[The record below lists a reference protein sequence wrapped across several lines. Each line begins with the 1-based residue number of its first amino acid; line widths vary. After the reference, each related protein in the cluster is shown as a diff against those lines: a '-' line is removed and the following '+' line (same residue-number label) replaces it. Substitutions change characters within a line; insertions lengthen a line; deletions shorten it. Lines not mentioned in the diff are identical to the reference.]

1 MKKLQWKTR
10 FNTQFKEEVDFLDT
24 LLESYGITDIKSFV
38 HPVRS
43 ELNDPFLMKNMDKAV
58 ELVHD
63 KLKEDCKILIYVD
76 GDCDGA
82 MASSALT
89 QILKYI
95 KPNVKLDYTYAFQ
108 KDHGLTMSK
117 LANFTKDE
125 FGLIIIPDASMEA
138 KDAIEITRNFSAPIL
153 VLDHHLVSSET
164 QDTWTGE
171 WMDRE
176 KAISIYK
183 ENPSEYKTR
192 FHTDCYVNYCLP
204 VNSTDGQYPCTAIC
218 GTGVVMKFA
227 EAYCEKYNVDTE
239 ILDNIMELVSLAEIA
254 DGMDSMKL
262 EARWYMLEGLKEFYW
277 HNDFIKELCDRLAD
291 EMPYGRTISSMGW
304 TIAPKINGVFRYG
317 TEEEIVNMCRAIRGE
332 QETIIYKPRRKS
344 KNDPVPEPEEHTL
357 QWDMARTCCNVKSRQ
372 DTAVRSFMEK
382 VEEIIKKTEANKR
395 SILFVDC
402 TSVIDKK
409 TVSGLVARKLAT
421 KYCRPVVLMRDFTS
435 TEYGGSMRNY
445 SQGNVDDLKS
455 LLEKAGVVCKRHSN
469 AAGIHIEKSKLS
481 EIQAKCDELLPI
493 DSLVTIHQVDW
504 QVDLADLKKE
514 YISEVAENYAIW
526 GNTVPSP
533 TFAITGIRVNA
544 SQITRSG
551 PNGAKTFIRFKANN
565 ISFVKKYCAA
575 GEFDTMT
582 MKDRVGFGVSK
593 KNLLMNVIG
602 EFQYEKYEDK
612 NYPVVKIL
620 YYDVEEDLEANEA
633 DKQKMAG
640 GDWSEIEESTS
651 KNKKAVAKNATSVA
665 QKEEKK
671 IDADEYRDDFY
682 F

>member
-1 MKKLQWKTR
+1 MKKLQWKTK

-38 HPVRS
+38 HPIRS
-43 ELNDPFLMKNMDKAV
+43 KSLNDPFLMKNMDTAI
-58 ELVHD
+58 ELVHN
-63 KLKEDCKILIYVD
+63 KLEDNCKILIYVD

-89 QILKYI
+89 QFLKFV
-95 KPNVKLDYTYAFQ
+95 KPDVELDYTYAFQ
-108 KDHGLTMSK
+108 KDHGLTMAK
-117 LANFTKDE
+117 LAKFTKDE

-176 KAISIYK
+176 KAISIYR
-183 ENPSEYKTR
+183 ENPTEYKTR
-192 FHTDCYVNYCLP
+192 FKTDCYTNYCLP
-204 VNSTDGQYPCTAIC
+204 VNSTDGEYPCTAIC
-218 GTGVVMKFA
+218 GAGVVMKFA
-227 EAYCEKYNVDTE
+227 EAYCEKYNIDTE

-254 DGMDSMKL
+254 DGMDSIQS

-317 TEEEIVNMCRAIRGE
+317 TEDEIVNMCRAIRGE
-332 QETIIYKPRRKS
+332 QETILYKPRRKS
-344 KNDPVPEPEEHTL
+344 KNDPAPEPEEHTL

-395 SILFVDC
+395 SVLFVDC
-402 TSVIDKK
+402 SSVIDKK
-409 TVSGLVARKLAT
+409 TVSGLVAGKLAS
-421 KYCRPVVLMRDFTS
+421 KYYRPVVLLRDFTS

-445 SQGNVDDLKS
+445 SQGNVDNLKE
-455 LLEKAGVVCKRHSN
+455 LLEKAGCVCKGHSN
-469 AAGIHIEKSKLS
+469 AAGVHIEKSKLP
-481 EIQAKCDELLPI
+481 EIQKKCDELLPI

-504 QVDLADLKKE
+504 ELPLSDLKKE

-633 DKQKMAG
+633 DKQKTAG
-640 GDWSEIEESTS
+640 GDWSEIEESASTKS
-651 KNKKAVAKNATSVA
+651 TKNNATTVA

>member
-1 MKKLQWKTR
+1 
-10 FNTQFKEEVDFLDT
+10 
-24 LLESYGITDIKSFV
+24 
-38 HPVRS
+38 
-43 ELNDPFLMKNMDKAV
+43 MDKAV

-95 KPNVKLDYTYAFQ
+95 KPDVKLDYTYAFQ

-344 KNDPVPEPEEHTL
+344 KNAPVPEPEEHTL

-421 KYCRPVVLMRDFTS
+421 KYYRPVVLMRDFTS

-514 YISEVAENYAIW
+514 AEAAVERYGKTLHDKTFTALGQPDYYWQSIFRFWSNSRPEYGKLVLQYGLVLLILLLVPAVSLSGMTDSRMERRLAEMGVWRAFGAPVTTLMMQIISENFLFTVLGGVFGLLLSYLLLYLSRSWIMQLDAIFVDVLPEGADVVFSPSMLVNYQVF
-526 GNTVPSP
+526 G
-533 TFAITGIRVNA
+533 ITL
-544 SQITRSG
+544 
-551 PNGAKTFIRFKANN
+551 
-565 ISFVKKYCAA
+565 FVC
-575 GEFDTMT
+575 FLL
-582 MKDRVGFGVSK
+582 
-593 KNLLMNVIG
+593 NLLSALIPAWRASHRQIIYSLN
-602 EFQYEKYEDK
+602 
-612 NYPVVKIL
+612 
-620 YYDVEEDLEANEA
+620 
-633 DKQKMAG
+633 
-640 GDWSEIEESTS
+640 
-651 KNKKAVAKNATSVA
+651 AK
-665 QKEEKK
+665 
-671 IDADEYRDDFY
+671 
-682 F
+682 

>member
-1 MKKLQWKTR
+1 MKKLQWKTK

-38 HPVRS
+38 HPIRS
-43 ELNDPFLMKNMDKAV
+43 KSLNDPFLMKNMDTAI
-58 ELVHD
+58 ELVHN
-63 KLKEDCKILIYVD
+63 KLEDNCKILIYVD

-89 QILKYI
+89 QFLKFV
-95 KPNVKLDYTYAFQ
+95 KPDVELDYTYAFQ
-108 KDHGLTMSK
+108 KDHGLTMAK
-117 LANFTKDE
+117 LAKFTKDE

-176 KAISIYK
+176 KAISIYR
-183 ENPSEYKTR
+183 ENPTEYKTR
-192 FHTDCYVNYCLP
+192 FKTDCYTNYCLP
-204 VNSTDGQYPCTAIC
+204 VNSTDGEYPCTAIC
-218 GTGVVMKFA
+218 GAGVVMKFA
-227 EAYCEKYNVDTE
+227 EAYCEKYNIDTE

-254 DGMDSMKL
+254 DGMDSIQS

-317 TEEEIVNMCRAIRGE
+317 TEDEIVNMCRAIRGE
-332 QETIIYKPRRKS
+332 QETILYKPRRKS
-344 KNDPVPEPEEHTL
+344 KNDPAPEPEEHTL

-395 SILFVDC
+395 SVLFVDC
-402 TSVIDKK
+402 SSVIDKK
-409 TVSGLVARKLAT
+409 TVSGLVAGKLAS
-421 KYCRPVVLMRDFTS
+421 KYYRPVVLLRDFTS

-445 SQGNVDDLKS
+445 SQGNVDNLKE
-455 LLEKAGVVCKRHSN
+455 LLEKAGCVCKGHSN
-469 AAGIHIEKSKLS
+469 AAGVHIEKSKLP
-481 EIQAKCDELLPI
+481 EIQKKCDELLPI

-504 QVDLADLKKE
+504 ELPLSDLKKE

-620 YYDVEEDLEANEA
+620 YYDIEEDLEANEA
-633 DKQKMAG
+633 DKQKTAG
-640 GDWSEIEESTS
+640 GDWSEIEESASTKS
-651 KNKKAVAKNATSVA
+651 TKNNATTVA

>member
-1 MKKLQWKTR
+1 M
-10 FNTQFKEEVDFLDT
+10 VDGYTSSATITHFLKD
-24 LLESYGITDIKSFV
+24 LNSNVDIKYVYSF
-38 HPVRS
+38 
-43 ELNDPFLMKNMDKAV
+43 DK
-58 ELVHD
+58 
-63 KLKEDCKILIYVD
+63 K
-76 GDCDGA
+76 
-82 MASSALT
+82 
-89 QILKYI
+89 
-95 KPNVKLDYTYAFQ
+95 
-108 KDHGLTMSK
+108 HGLTFEDVSK
-117 LANFTKDE
+117 FSREEVE
-125 FGLIIIPDASMEA
+125 FIIIPDASMTV
-138 KDAIEITRNFSAPIL
+138 KDAIQIKENFNCDILVIDHHNFSDEYL
-153 VLDHHLVSSET
+153 
-164 QDTWTGE
+164 DTWTRNWLGE
-171 WMDRE
+171 EQVTPSML
-176 KAISIYK
+176 K
-183 ENPSEYKTR
+183 ERVKKDCYINYCDWINSNDGVYPNPS
-192 FHTDCYVNYCLP
+192 L
-204 VNSTDGQYPCTAIC
+204 SGA
-218 GTGVVMKFA
+218 GVVMKLI
-227 EAYCEKYNVDTE
+227 EAYDKVYGVSERLIDSCY
-239 ILDNIMELVSLAEIA
+239 ELVSLGLIA
-254 DGMDSMKL
+254 DAMDLRYL
-262 EARWYMLEGLKEFYW
+262 ETRWYALEGLKGFYW
-277 HNDFIKELCDRLAD
+277 HNDFIKELCDRIAD
-291 EMPYGRTISSMGW
+291 EMPQGRTIHSMGW
-304 TIAPKINGVFRYG
+304 SIAPKINGVCRYG
-317 TEEEIVNMCRAIRGE
+317 TDKEIIDLFRALVGE

-402 TSVIDKK
+402 TPVIDKK
-409 TVSGLVARKLAT
+409 TVTGLVARKLAT
-421 KYCRPVVLMRDFTS
+421 KYHRPVVLMRDFSS

-445 SQGNVDDLKS
+445 SQGNVNDLKG
-455 LLEKAGVVCKRHSN
+455 LLEKAGVGVHGHSN
-469 AAGIHIEKSKLS
+469 AAGIRIEKTKLP
-481 EIQAKCDELLPI
+481 EIQAKCDGLLPI

-651 KNKKAVAKNATSVA
+651 KNKKVVAKNATPVA

>member
-1 MKKLQWKTR
+1 MKKLQWKTK

-24 LLESYGITDIKSFV
+24 LLESYGITDVKSFV

-43 ELNDPFLMKNMDKAV
+43 KSLNDPFLMKNMDTAI

-63 KLKEDCKILIYVD
+63 KLKEDCKILIYTD
-76 GDCDGA
+76 SDCDGA
-82 MASSALT
+82 CSAAIMT
-89 QILKYI
+89 QFLQYL
-95 KPNVKLDYTYAFQ
+95 KPNVKLDYTYSLQ
-108 KDHGLTMSK
+108 KDHGLTMEK

-125 FGLIIIPDASMEA
+125 FGLIIIPDASMEV
-138 KDAIEITRNFSAPIL
+138 KEAIQITRNFSAPIL
-153 VLDHHLVSSET
+153 VLDHHQVET
-164 QDTWTGE
+164 QTIDTWTGE
-171 WMDRE
+171 WMARE
-176 KAISIYK
+176 KAIEIYK
-183 ENPSEYKTR
+183 ENPEEYKTR
-192 FHTDCYVNYCLP
+192 FRTDCYTNYCVA
-204 VNSTDGQYPCTAIC
+204 VNSTDGQYPCDAIC

-227 EAYCEKYNVDTE
+227 EAYCEKYELDTE
-239 ILDNIMELVSLAEIA
+239 ILDEMMELVSLAEIA
-254 DGMDSMKL
+254 DGMDSIQG
-262 EARWYMLEGLKEFYW
+262 ESRWYMLEGLKEFYW

-317 TEEEIVNMCRAIRGE
+317 TEDEIVNMCRAIRGE

-382 VEEIIKKTEANKR
+382 VEEIIKKTEANKNT
-395 SILFVDC
+395 ILFVDC
-402 TSVIDKK
+402 SSVIDKK
-409 TVSGLVARKLAT
+409 TVTGLVANKLAS
-421 KYCRPVVLMRDFTS
+421 KYYRPVVLLRAFS
-435 TEYGGSMRNY
+435 PTEFGGSCRNY
-445 SQGNVDDLKS
+445 SQCEIKNLRDFLRQCGITVKGHDNAGGVFADKDKIPDAIKKANELFPP
-455 LLEKAGVVCKRHSN
+455 EKLAVVH
-469 AAGIHIEKSKLS
+469 
-481 EIQAKCDELLPI
+481 P
-493 DSLVTIHQVDW
+493 VDW
-504 QVDLADLKKE
+504 ELPLSDLKKE
-514 YISEVAENYAIW
+514 YILEVADNYVIW
-526 GNTVPSP
+526 GNSVPSP

-565 ISFVKKYCAA
+565 ISFVKKYCAS

-640 GDWSEIEESTS
+640 GDWSEIEESASTKS
-651 KNKKAVAKNATSVA
+651 TKNNATTVA

>member
-1 MKKLQWKTR
+1 MKKLQWKTK

-24 LLESYGITDIKSFV
+24 LLESYGITDVKSFV

-43 ELNDPFLMKNMDKAV
+43 KSLNDPFLMKNMDTAI

-89 QILKYI
+89 QFLKFV
-95 KPNVKLDYTYAFQ
+95 KPDVELDYTYAFQ
-108 KDHGLTMSK
+108 KDHGLTMTK
-117 LANFTKDE
+117 LAKFTKDE

-138 KDAIEITRNFSAPIL
+138 KDAIEITRNFIAPIL

-183 ENPSEYKTR
+183 ENPTEYKTR
-192 FHTDCYVNYCLP
+192 FKTDCYTNYCLP
-204 VNSTDGQYPCTAIC
+204 VNSTDGEYPCTAIC
-218 GTGVVMKFA
+218 GAGVVMKFA
-227 EAYCEKYNVDTE
+227 EAYCEKYNIDTE

-254 DGMDSMKL
+254 DGMDSVQP

-317 TEEEIVNMCRAIRGE
+317 TEDEIVNMCRAIRGE

-395 SILFVDC
+395 SVLFVDC

-409 TVSGLVARKLAT
+409 TVGGLVARKLAS
-421 KYCRPVVLMRDFTS
+421 KYYRPVVLLRDFTS

-445 SQGNVDDLKS
+445 SQGNVDNLKE
-455 LLEKAGVVCKRHSN
+455 LLEKAGCVCKRHSN
-469 AAGIHIEKSKLS
+469 AAGVHIEKSRLP
-481 EIQAKCDELLPI
+481 EIQKKCDELLPI

-504 QVDLADLKKE
+504 ELPLTDLKKE
-514 YISEVAENYAIW
+514 YISEVADNYAIW
-526 GNTVPSP
+526 GNSVPSP

-633 DKQKMAG
+633 DKQKTVG
-640 GDWSEIEESTS
+640 GDWSEIEESASTKS
-651 KNKKAVAKNATSVA
+651 TKKNATTVA

>member
-1 MKKLQWKTR
+1 
-10 FNTQFKEEVDFLDT
+10 
-24 LLESYGITDIKSFV
+24 
-38 HPVRS
+38 
-43 ELNDPFLMKNMDKAV
+43 MKNMDTAI
-58 ELVHD
+58 ELVHN
-63 KLKEDCKILIYVD
+63 KLEDNCKILIYVD

-89 QILKYI
+89 QFLKFV
-95 KPNVKLDYTYAFQ
+95 KPDVELDYTYAFQ
-108 KDHGLTMSK
+108 KDHGLTMAK
-117 LANFTKDE
+117 LAKFTKDE

-176 KAISIYK
+176 KAISIYR
-183 ENPSEYKTR
+183 ENPTEYKTR
-192 FHTDCYVNYCLP
+192 FKTDCYTNYCLP
-204 VNSTDGQYPCTAIC
+204 VNSTDGEYPCTAIC
-218 GTGVVMKFA
+218 GAGVVMKFA
-227 EAYCEKYNVDTE
+227 EAYCEKYNIDTE

-254 DGMDSMKL
+254 DGMDSIQS

-317 TEEEIVNMCRAIRGE
+317 TEDEIVNMCRAIRGE
-332 QETIIYKPRRKS
+332 QETILYKPRRKS
-344 KNDPVPEPEEHTL
+344 KNDPAPEPEEHTL

-395 SILFVDC
+395 SVLFVDC
-402 TSVIDKK
+402 SSVIDKK
-409 TVSGLVARKLAT
+409 TVSGLVAGKLAS
-421 KYCRPVVLMRDFTS
+421 KYYRPVVLLRDFTS

-445 SQGNVDDLKS
+445 SQGNVDNLKE
-455 LLEKAGVVCKRHSN
+455 LLEKAGCVCKGHSN
-469 AAGIHIEKSKLS
+469 AAGVHIEKSKLP
-481 EIQAKCDELLPI
+481 EIQKKCDELLPI

-504 QVDLADLKKE
+504 ELPLSDLKKE

-565 ISFVKKYCAA
+565 ISFVKKYCAS

-620 YYDVEEDLEANEA
+620 YYDIEEDLEANEA
-633 DKQKMAG
+633 DKQKTAG
-640 GDWSEIEESTS
+640 GDWSEIEESASTKS
-651 KNKKAVAKNATSVA
+651 TKNNATTVA

>member
-1 MKKLQWKTR
+1 MKKLQWKTK

-38 HPVRS
+38 HPIRS
-43 ELNDPFLMKNMDKAV
+43 KSLNDPFLMKNMDTAI
-58 ELVHD
+58 ELVHN
-63 KLKEDCKILIYVD
+63 KLEDNCKILIYVD

-89 QILKYI
+89 QFLKFV
-95 KPNVKLDYTYAFQ
+95 KPDVELDYTYAFQ
-108 KDHGLTMSK
+108 KDHGLTMAK
-117 LANFTKDE
+117 LAKFTKDE

-176 KAISIYK
+176 KAISIYR
-183 ENPSEYKTR
+183 ENPTEHKTR
-192 FHTDCYVNYCLP
+192 FKTDCYTNYCLP
-204 VNSTDGQYPCTAIC
+204 VNSTDGEYPCTAIC
-218 GTGVVMKFA
+218 GAGVVMKFA
-227 EAYCEKYNVDTE
+227 EAYCEKYNIDTE

-254 DGMDSMKL
+254 DGMDSIQS

-317 TEEEIVNMCRAIRGE
+317 TEDEIVNMCRAIRGE
-332 QETIIYKPRRKS
+332 QETILYKPRRKS
-344 KNDPVPEPEEHTL
+344 KNDPAPEPEEHTL

-395 SILFVDC
+395 SVLFVDC
-402 TSVIDKK
+402 SSVIDKK
-409 TVSGLVARKLAT
+409 TVSGLVAGKLAS
-421 KYCRPVVLMRDFTS
+421 KYYRPVVLLRDFTS

-445 SQGNVDDLKS
+445 SQGNVDNLKE
-455 LLEKAGVVCKRHSN
+455 LLEKAGCVCKGHSN
-469 AAGIHIEKSKLS
+469 AAGVHIEKSKLP
-481 EIQAKCDELLPI
+481 EIQKKCDELLPI

-504 QVDLADLKKE
+504 ELPLSDLKKE

-633 DKQKMAG
+633 DKQKTAG
-640 GDWSEIEESTS
+640 GDWSEIEESASTKS
-651 KNKKAVAKNATSVA
+651 TKNNATTVA

>member
-1 MKKLQWKTR
+1 
-10 FNTQFKEEVDFLDT
+10 
-24 LLESYGITDIKSFV
+24 
-38 HPVRS
+38 
-43 ELNDPFLMKNMDKAV
+43 MKNMDKAV

-63 KLKEDCKILIYVD
+63 KLEENCKILIYTD
-76 GDCDGA
+76 SDCDGA
-82 MASSALT
+82 CSAAIMT
-89 QILKYI
+89 QFLQYLK
-95 KPNVKLDYTYAFQ
+95 PDVKLDYTYSLQ
-108 KDHGLTMSK
+108 KDHGLTMEK
-117 LANFTKDE
+117 LAIFTKDE
-125 FGLIIIPDASMEA
+125 FGLIIIPDASMEM
-138 KDAIEITRNFSAPIL
+138 KGAIQITKNFSAPIL
-153 VLDHHLVSSET
+153 VLDHHQIET
-164 QDTWTGE
+164 QTLDTWTGE
-171 WMDRE
+171 WMARE
-176 KAISIYK
+176 KAVEIYK
-183 ENPSEYKTR
+183 ENPEEYKTR
-192 FHTDCYVNYCLP
+192 FKTDCYTNYCIA
-204 VNSTDGQYPCTAIC
+204 VNSTDGQYPCDAIC

-317 TEEEIVNMCRAIRGE
+317 TEEEIINMCRAIRGE
-332 QETIIYKPRRKS
+332 QETIIYKPRRKN

-402 TSVIDKK
+402 TPVMDKK
-409 TVSGLVARKLAT
+409 TVTGLVARKLAT
-421 KYCRPVVLMRDFTS
+421 KYHRPVVLMRDFS
-435 TEYGGSMRNY
+435 SDEYGGSMRNY
-445 SQGNVDDLKS
+445 SQGNVNDLKS
-455 LLEKAGVVCKRHSN
+455 LLEKAGVGVHGHSN
-469 AAGIHIEKSKLS
+469 AAGIRIEKTKLS

-651 KNKKAVAKNATSVA
+651 KNKKVVAKNATPVT